1 MEIGELPVPI
11 VLMKEDTMLLGIIGC
26 GMKKSHYIYQQQ
38 VGAPGGAREIKT
50 VGRIAKGHQHV
61 VRKQRN
67 KSLTTFSSPLDDT
80 GASPALPSP
89 AASELITSSRTTR
102 GGDNRLSLV
111 VDEAG
116 EGGLHSST
124 LLRRLSSDSTAVEV
138 RVSSVDSCREAIE
151 KTQIKISRDRTPTN
165 R

>member
-1 MEIGELPVPI
+1 MEIGELPLPI
-11 VLMKEDTMLLGIIGC
+11 VLMKEDTILLGIIGC
-26 GMKKSHYIYQQQ
+26 GMKKESLYILTTSRC
-38 VGAPGGAREIKT
+38 VWRRARNLKS
-50 VGRIAKGHQHV
+50 VGRIAKGHEHV

-67 KSLTTFSSPLDDT
+67 NKSALTTFISPLDDT

-116 EGGLHSST
+116 EGGRHSSI

-138 RVSSVDSCREAIE
+138 RVSSVDSCREAME
-151 KTQIKISRDRTPTN
+151 KIQLK
-165 R
+165 